1 MSGAA
6 TGPIRAPAV
15 ALTAEQAL
23 TVRRIVDAVVPG
35 AEFFVFG
42 SRATGKARPFSDLD
56 LLFVTPA
63 RLNWDQRAELRDQ
76 FEACTLPFSVDVVDA
91 DGLPPGMV
99 ERVLRER
106 VRLA

>member
-1 MSGAA
+1 MSQAA
-6 TGPIRAPAV
+6 ITL
-15 ALTAEQAL
+15 ALTDEQVR
-23 TVRRIVDAVVPG
+23 TVRRIVDTAVPG

-42 SRATGKARPFSDLD
+42 SRATGRARPFSDLD

-63 RLNWDQRAELRDQ
+63 RLNWAQRAELRDQ

-91 DGLPPGMV
+91 DGLAPGMV
-99 ERVLRER
+99 ERVMRER